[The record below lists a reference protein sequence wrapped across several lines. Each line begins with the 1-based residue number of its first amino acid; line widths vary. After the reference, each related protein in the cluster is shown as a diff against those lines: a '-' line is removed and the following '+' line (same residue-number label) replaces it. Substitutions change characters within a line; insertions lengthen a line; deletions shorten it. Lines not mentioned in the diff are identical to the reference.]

1 MRTALGFTAFVTAL
15 LYSAT
20 AAAQS
25 TSWHGTLNGDV
36 AVTDNVY
43 ARPGYSLTNRDGDL
57 FFQLRPGFFVSRNA
71 PRAINTFLAEAE
83 IIHYAFNSKYPS
95 VSGRVGWNGFY
106 LTGPRSEVITGIN
119 ASTGILTALQ
129 SRLTSDETQINVN
142 PVGKVTFQ
150 QADASEYF
158 SYTLTREMRF
168 SQTLFGRYNRTN
180 DNAEDFEP
188 PMDNTITDSA
198 EIGLAM
204 ALERSF
210 EMSTISI
217 EAGASVSRLERKAP
231 VTALMGSR
239 LDRQISPRLRAQY
252 RRDLDRRLS
261 LGADGGV
268 VYVKPFPCDPPEW
281 MFGCDPYNP
290 GEVRRSGFFPIVGAQ
305 FSITDVW
312 GRGTLAVRRDVT
324 PNLQIAQNT
333 VNDSVTVAAA
343 VPLPWLDDT
352 RRRAPKLIGLASLG
366 VVRTRLI
373 DSVTSDTTSSIDAA
387 RIDVAVMYAPRPGV
401 TYTARYEGQFQRGD
415 EEAALAVP
423 GFYRNTI
430 YFSFAV
436 RYPNDVAGIVPK
448 RRAGSSNRAD
458 RADQSPIGAEPV
470 VPDLVEEG
478 GDDSGGDQR

>member
-1 MRTALGFTAFVTAL
+1 MRTALVFAAL
-15 LYSAT
+15 TLYPFA

-57 FFQLRPGFFVSRNA
+57 LFQLRPGFFVSRNA

-95 VSGRVGWNGFY
+95 VSGRVGWNGFF
-106 LTGPRSEVITGIN
+106 LPGPRSELITGVN
-119 ASTGILTALQ
+119 GSTGILTSLQ
-129 SRLTSDETQINVN
+129 SRLSSDETMINVN

-158 SYTLTREMRF
+158 SYILTRELRF
-168 SQTLFGRYNRTN
+168 SQTLFGRYNRTD
-180 DNAEDFEP
+180 DNADDIDEMLE
-188 PMDNTITDSA
+188 NTTTDSA
-198 EIGLAM
+198 EGGLAM
-204 ALERSF
+204 AIERSF
-210 EMSTISI
+210 EMSALSL

-231 VTALMGSR
+231 STAIQGSR
-239 LDRQISPRLRAQY
+239 LDRQVSPRVRMQY

-268 VYVKPFPCDPPEW
+268 VYVQPF
-281 MFGCDPYNP
+281 GTDPYNP
-290 GEVRRSGFFPIVGAQ
+290 GDQRDGGFFPIAGAQ

-333 VNDSVTVAAA
+333 VNDNITLAAA
-343 VPLPWLDDT
+343 FPLPWLDDS

-366 VVRTRLI
+366 VQRTRLI

-387 RIDVAVMYAPRPGV
+387 RVDVAATYAPRPGV
-401 TYTARYEGQFQRGD
+401 TYTLRYEGQFQRGD
-415 EEAALAVP
+415 TESELELP

-430 YFSFAV
+430 YFTFAV
-436 RYPNDVAGIVPK
+436 RYPNDIAGVVPK
-448 RRAGSSNRAD
+448 RRAGTSNRAD
-458 RADQSPIGAEPV
+458 RSDQAPIGAEPV

-478 GDDSGGDQR
+478 GDEGDGDQR